1 MKILKTTDIITVKN
15 NELEVDFSPLNYAQ
29 SIEVEGTSSIK
40 SGNVVTDQA
49 ASVATILKY
58 AVKEVRGVTDW
69 DGNPIEIK
77 SGNELS
83 DEQLDLVITSLSK
96 SVVMGHVS
104 YISTSRDLDIK
115 EMEGI
120 EIMLNGKA
128 VELKK

>member
-29 SIEVEGTSSIK
+29 SIEVEGASSIK

-49 ASVATILKY
+49 SSVATILKY

-69 DGNPIEIK
+69 DGNAIEIK

-83 DEQLDLVITSLSK
+83 DDQLDLVITSLSK

-115 EMEGI
+115 EMDGI
-120 EIMLNGKA
+120 EVMLNGKA